1 MLGRYINQ
9 GVLWHANR
17 KVWPELANELEGPL
31 TSTFRTE
38 GEPRGA
44 AQRRNREEKR
54 GTVLEK
60 QEESRF
66 QQFPPREA
74 ISSVCRQAI
83 EQIL

>member
-9 GVLWHANR
+9 GVLWRANQ

-31 TSTFRTE
+31 TSTFRSESEPWGQHREGKCGTE
-38 GEPRGA
+38 
-44 AQRRNREEKR
+44 
-54 GTVLEK
+54 LEK
-60 QEESRF
+60 QEENRF